1 MLAEEIKAFFKG
13 EVLNDAETLSKYS
26 HDASVFEIKPQ
37 VVVCPRD
44 VEDLKALVK
53 WAAAKKKAGDLSLLS
68 LTARSGGT
76 DMSGG
81 AVNDSVIIDF
91 SKHLNRFVSLSA
103 DKGGQGGS
111 ATVQPGMFYRDFEKE
126 TLKKGLLMPSYP
138 ASREICTVGGMVS
151 NNSGGEKTLA
161 YGKTEKYVSAL
172 KVVLGD
178 GEEYSVAPLTK
189 AELDLKM
196 KQKGF
201 EGTLYKKIFKLIKD
215 NAKAIAQAKPD
226 VSKNSA
232 GYYLW
237 NVWDGET
244 FDLPKLV
251 VGSQGTLGLVT
262 EITFRLIRPKPHSLM
277 AVLFLR
283 DLDELG
289 SIVETIMPFK
299 PETLESYDDQTL
311 KLAIRFFPQILAR
324 AKGSRIKLAFGFL
337 PDLWML
343 LRHGWPKLVVLV
355 ELTGEDESG
364 IRTRLIELTRALKE
378 KSSVFRIKH
387 KNKRSEHHDAL
398 VHLTK
403 NQAAEEKYW
412 ITRRESFNLLR
423 KNVKGKHTL
432 PVVDDVIVKPE
443 YLKDFLPE
451 MSAIL
456 DKYRKY
462 IFSTIAGHV
471 GDGNFH
477 IIPLMDFKN
486 PAARAI
492 VPKLMDEVYDLVLKY
507 HGSITAEHNDGLIR
521 TPYLEKMYGPK
532 VVALFAEVKYIF
544 DPLDLFNP
552 RKKVG
557 GTLTYAIDHIQK
569 D

>member
-1 MLAEEIKAFFKG
+1 MYADEIKTFFKG
-13 EVLNDAETLSKYS
+13 EVLDDAETLAKYS

-37 VVVCPRD
+37 TVVCPKN
-44 VEDLKALVK
+44 VEDVKALVK
-53 WAAAKKKAGDLSLLS
+53 WAAGKKRTGDPIS

-81 AVNDSVIIDF
+81 AVNDSIIVDF
-91 SKHLNRFVSLSA
+91 SKHLNQIVSVQA
-103 DKGGQGGS
+103 DKDGQGGS

-126 TLKKGLLMPSYP
+126 TLKNGLLMPSYP
-138 ASREICTVGGMVS
+138 ASREICTVGGMVA

-161 YGKTEKYVSAL
+161 YGKTEKYVVAL
-172 KVVLGD
+172 KVVLED
-178 GEEYSVAPLTK
+178 GEEYVVRPLTK
-189 AELDLKM
+189 MELDK
-196 KQKGF
+196 KAKEKSF
-201 EGTLYKKIFKLIKD
+201 EGGLYKKIFKLIKD
-215 NAKAIAQAKPD
+215 NEDIIKKAKPD

-237 NVWDGET
+237 NVWDIET
-244 FDLPKLV
+244 FDLPKLI

-283 DLDELG
+283 DLDEIG
-289 SIVETIMPFK
+289 SIVETIMRFK

-324 AKGSRIKLAFGFL
+324 AKGSRLKLALGFL

-343 LRHGWPKLVVLV
+343 LRHGWPKLVVLA
-355 ELTGEDESG
+355 ELTGEDEAE
-364 IRTRLIELTRALKE
+364 IRTRLVELTRALQE
-378 KSSVFRIKH
+378 QSSVFRIKH
-387 KNKRSEHHDAL
+387 RNKRAEHHDAL

-403 NQAAEEKYW
+403 HQAAEEKYW

-451 MSAIL
+451 MAAIL
-456 DKYRKY
+456 DKYRQY
-462 IFSTIAGHV
+462 LFSTIAGHV

-477 IIPLMDFKN
+477 IIPLMDFKD

-507 HGSITAEHNDGLIR
+507 HGSITAEHNDGLVR
-521 TPYLEKMYGPK
+521 TPYLEKMYGKK
-532 VVALFAEVKYIF
+532 VVALFAEVKDIF

-557 GTLTYAIDHIQK
+557 GDLAYAMAHIQQS
-569 D
+569 